1 LNVAL
6 KHNPSGRLFPGLA
19 KVLWH
24 ARHIHRARVLL
35 LGVLKEY
42 RASGV
47 DALMYHWIWDKA
59 TSKGYPWAE
68 AGWVLE
74 DNIAMMNAA
83 LRVAFR
89 PYKTY
94 RIYDKAL

>member
-1 LNVAL
+1 
-6 KHNPSGRLFPGLA
+6 
-19 KVLWH
+19 VLWH
-24 ARHIHRARVLL
+24 SRHISRARVLL

-42 RASGV
+42 RSTGV

-59 TSKGYPWAE
+59 NTNGYHWAE

-74 DNIAMMNAA
+74 DNVPMLNAA